1 MPSSLRQPTPAPTP
15 AVLQPVGPD
24 DVAELL
30 TLAREFHLEDGHPL
44 DAGGERAIRQ
54 TCAGHPMVRGYL
66 VREGPATLG
75 YCVITLGFGIEFGG
89 PDIFLD
95 DLYLVPDARGRGVGD
110 AVMAA
115 IGAEALRHKAR
126 AIHLVVAPGNER
138 AQRLYLRSGFAR
150 ADYVLMSK
158 RL

>member
-24 DVAELL
+24 EVAELL

-66 VREGPATLG
+66 VREGEATLG

-95 DLYLVPDARGRGVGD
+95 DLYLVQEARGRGVGD

-138 AQRLYLRSGFAR
+138 AQRLYRRSGFAH